1 MRKSILAVIAA
12 AFALIGCSS
21 TEQPAS
27 PPATSAPRVTQTST
41 ALASNEASFLRSVKL
56 YKIPFMDDAA
66 MVQVGHDVC
75 AMLAGDPDKV
85 NAATALA
92 RQSDGMFT
100 VEETAKI
107 VGSAVGSGLCG

>member
-1 MRKSILAVIAA
+1 MRKPILAVIAIA
-12 AFALIGCSS
+12 AFALIGCTS
-21 TEQPAS
+21 TEQSAPS
-27 PPATSAPRVTQTST
+27 TTSAPRVTQTST
-41 ALASNEASFLRSVKL
+41 ALASNEASFLRSVKS
-56 YKIPFMDDAA
+56 YQIPFMDDAA

-75 AMLAGDPDKV
+75 AMLTEDPDKV